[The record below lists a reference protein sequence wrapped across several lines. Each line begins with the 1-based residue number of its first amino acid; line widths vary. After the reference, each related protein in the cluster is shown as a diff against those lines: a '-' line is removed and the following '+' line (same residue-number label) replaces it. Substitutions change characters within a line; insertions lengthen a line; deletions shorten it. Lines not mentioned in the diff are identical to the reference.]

1 MLSRSHVVAA
11 ALLAV
16 GLSACAP
23 SQPGAPSSAAPTLPA
38 FTTSA
43 TPTTSAPAQATDYTR
58 LLVTAADLSD
68 AEDTFTERHIEASPG
83 GLPGAS
89 AFFVNAEDTRAIS
102 STILVYDNPGTAA
115 TALKEARGTL
125 GSRVTGNPVPGGV
138 GPDSV
143 MVRGADPDEAKDIT
157 VLMFTQGRAL
167 ARLEF
172 QSAGG
177 DATTDGYVTTVGK
190 MQQIALRS
198 GLQDD
203 N

>member
-1 MLSRSHVVAA
+1 MFSRSHLAAA
-11 ALLAV
+11 ALLV
-16 GLSACAP
+16 IGLTACAP
-23 SQPGAPSSAAPTLPA
+23 TEPSAPSSAPPTLPA
-38 FTTSA
+38 FTTTSA
-43 TPTTSAPAQATDYTR
+43 APTTSAAAADYTR

-68 AEDTFTERHIEASPG
+68 AEDTFTERHMEASPG

-89 AFFVNAEDTRAIS
+89 AFFVNAQDTRAIS
-102 STILVYDNPGTAA
+102 ATVLVYDDPGTAA

-125 GSRVTGNPVPGGV
+125 GNRVKGNPMPGGV

-143 MVRGADPDEAKDIT
+143 MVRGIDPDEAKDIT

-177 DATTDGYVTTVGK
+177 DATTDGFVTTVGK
-190 MQQIALRS
+190 MQQISLRS
-198 GLQDD
+198 GLHED